1 MTQLRHVHSTSPTV
15 ADAHGRSVDFTLT
28 GPTSTHG
35 CSCTRPGAGPPPRG
49 RPGAVAIRIAAILA
63 AGLVASVLF
72 VVIRDIVTTVAST
85 SVTGLILKAL
95 LTPSS
100 KRDR

>member
-1 MTQLRHVHSTSPTV
+1 M
-15 ADAHGRSVDFTLT
+15 
-28 GPTSTHG
+28 
-35 CSCTRPGAGPPPRG
+35 
-49 RPGAVAIRIAAILA
+49 AIRIAAILA
-63 AGLVASVLF
+63 AGLVASVLL

>member
-1 MTQLRHVHSTSPTV
+1 MVLGVTV
-15 ADAHGRSVDFTLT
+15 VL
-28 GPTSTHG
+28 
-35 CSCTRPGAGPPPRG
+35 AG
-49 RPGAVAIRIAAILA
+49 
-63 AGLVASVLF
+63 GLVVSVLL

-100 KRDR
+100 RRHR